1 MTTEILVQQ
10 VRDELGVIDDRSE
23 QFVATLKKVLQR
35 ADEASKLHP
44 SEEKFVSQNM
54 SMEAYRSLPR
64 PERRHYQ
71 SDAEKLNQRWIEK
84 QFKNLNANWMI
95 VLDGAVVKHGSTLGD
110 YPPERDIR
118 QLQQKTGKCP
128 FVFFSKFLLAIEEYP
143 TSWHRTKE
151 STDFYPALAV
161 NILGRNSLFETEA
174 DLDTGAVECYGD
186 LELLLD
192 NGVINLDSDDL
203 EHHSSHLSK
212 SFVYFAKEVLIELV
226 DATNTSH
233 QCRTTIICV
242 DNWRDSPFIAIN
254 PMRTVLVGR
263 RVLLDLHPHLIL
275 DFDARC
281 TEVEFKKVMS

>member
-1 MTTEILVQQ
+1 MTTEVLVQQ
-10 VRDELGVIDDRSE
+10 VRDELGVIDERSE

-35 ADEASKLHP
+35 ADKASKPHP

-84 QFKNLNANWMI
+84 QFKNLNANWII
-95 VLDGAVVKHGSTLGD
+95 VLDGTVVKHGATLGD
-110 YPPERDIR
+110 YPSEQDIR

-128 FVFFSKFLLAIEEYP
+128 FVFFSKFLLAIEEHP
-143 TSWHRTKE
+143 TSWHQTKE

-161 NILGRNSLFETEA
+161 KISSASKLFETEA

-186 LELLLD
+186 LELLRD
-192 NGVINLDSDDL
+192 NGVINLDHDDL
-203 EHHSSHLSK
+203 EYHSSHLSR
-212 SFVYFAKEVLIELV
+212 SFAYFAKEVFLDLV
-226 DATNTSH
+226 DATDTSH

-242 DNWRDSPFIAIN
+242 DDWRNSPFVAIN
-254 PMRTVLVGR
+254 PARTLLVGR
-263 RVLLDLHPHLIL
+263 RVLLDLRTRLVL
-275 DFDARC
+275 DFDGRF
-281 TEVEFKKVMS
+281 TEVEYKKAVS